1 MFFESELDHS
11 FKLLPSVGMSQNM
24 LKIST
29 EDRTPLVDALLEKL
43 AQSDATIEALLNQVQ
58 SLKETIDLLKEEI
71 ARLKGTN
78 KRPKIKP
85 NKKDREGLGKNPAD
99 DAAKRPGSDKV
110 SKKSSLKIHET
121 VVITPDGLPK
131 GSKLLRRRSFDVQ
144 DLVIRPH
151 NTRYILEEWESPDGE
166 LFSAQMP
173 SGISQGHF
181 GNGLCAFILDQYH
194 QCQVT
199 QPLLYEQLSEFG
211 IDISTGQINN
221 ILTEDKEQFHEE
233 KDEILVAGLSVSAY
247 IQTDDTGARH
257 DGKTGYCT
265 HIGNELF
272 AWFQSSNSKSRLN
285 FISILSSAYKG
296 SYILNKDAFHYMKTE
311 KMPQH
316 QLGVLRSSIKKEF
329 FTQDDWI
336 SWLAECHIIRPRH
349 IKIASEAALFAGA
362 LKAGLNRNL
371 VILSDDA
378 GQFNISMLQHALCW
392 IHEERHLKNLIAG
405 SNELRVEALERALT
419 DFWRLY
425 GKLKDY
431 KLVPTKQAVKVID
444 KEFDELF
451 NRRTTFELLNQALKR
466 IFAKKKELLLVLR
479 EPYLPLHNNASES
492 DIREFVKRRKVSG
505 GTRSPAG
512 QRCRDTFA
520 SLKKTCRKLGITFYA
535 FLCDRLSDKC
545 KIDRLGAIIR
555 KTALENSEISKTMV
569 GGRSAAVV

>member
-1 MFFESELDHS
+1 
-11 FKLLPSVGMSQNM
+11 MSPNI
-24 LKIST
+24 LKISA

-58 SLKETIDLLKEEI
+58 ALKETIDLLKEEI

-85 NKKDREGLGKNPAD
+85 NKKDIDALGKNPAD
-99 DAAKRPGSDKV
+99 GAAKRPGSDKV

-121 VVITPDGLPK
+121 IVIKPDGLPA
-131 GSKLLRRRSFDVQ
+131 GSRLLRRRPFDVQ
-144 DLVIRPH
+144 DLIIQPH
-151 NTRYILEEWESPDGE
+151 NTRYILEEWESLDGE
-166 LFSAQMP
+166 VFSAQMP

-199 QPLLYEQLSEFG
+199 QPLLYEQLCEFG

-221 ILTEDKEQFHEE
+221 ILTEDKELFHEE
-233 KDEILVAGLSVSAY
+233 KDEILKAGLSVSPY
-247 IQTDDTGARH
+247 VQTDDTGARH

-272 AWFQSSNSKSRLN
+272 AWFQSSDSKSRLN

-296 SYILNKDAFHYMKTE
+296 NYVLNKDAIHYMKSE
-311 KMPQH
+311 KMPQY
-316 QLGVLRSSIKKEF
+316 QLDVLRSSMRREFDTKEEW
-329 FTQDDWI
+329 Q
-336 SWLAECHIIRPRH
+336 SWLTQCRIIRSRH
-349 IKIASEAALFAGA
+349 IKIASEAALLAGA

-378 GQFNISMLQHALCW
+378 GQFNVPMLRHALCW

-405 SNELRVEALERALT
+405 NSELREEALEKARN
-419 DFWRLY
+419 DFWNLY

-431 KLVPTKQAVKVID
+431 KLAPTKRLAKAIE

-451 NRRTTFELLNQALKR
+451 NRRTPFELLNQALR
-466 IFAKKKELLLVLR
+466 RAFTKKKELLLVLS

-535 FLCDRLSDKC
+535 FLCDRLKGEY
-545 KIDRLGAIIR
+545 KIDRLGTLIR
-555 KTALENSEISKTMV
+555 KTALENNLMSASLS
-569 GGRSAAVV
+569 GGPVPAAL